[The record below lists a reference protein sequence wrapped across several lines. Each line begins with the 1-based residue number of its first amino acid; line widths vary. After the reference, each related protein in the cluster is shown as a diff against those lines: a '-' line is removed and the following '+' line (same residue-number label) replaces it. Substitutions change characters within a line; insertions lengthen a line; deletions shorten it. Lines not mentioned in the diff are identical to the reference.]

1 MFTGIVSDIG
11 TVTARNGGRLSI
23 ASRYDPT
30 TLEEGASI
38 ACDGCCLTVVDFAPR
53 GDGGTLFDVDISN
66 ETADRTTLGTWDIG
80 RRVNLERSLT
90 LGAELGGHLVMGH
103 VDGRARI
110 ANIQADGDS
119 ARVTLDAPQD
129 LARFIAAKGSVS
141 LDGVSLTVN
150 SVEGTAFGV
159 NLIPYTR
166 THTAWGDRI
175 EGDLV
180 NLEVDVLAR
189 YVERMRQFER
199 QP

>member
-11 TVTARNGGRLSI
+11 IVTARNGGRLSI
-23 ASRYDPT
+23 ASSYDPS

-38 ACDGCCLTVVDFAPR
+38 ACDGCCLTVVDFAPHEEV
-53 GDGGTLFDVDISN
+53 GTLLDVDISN
-66 ETADRTTLGTWDIG
+66 ETVDRTTLGTWGPG
-80 RRVNLERSLT
+80 RRINLERSLT

-110 ANIQADGDS
+110 TNIRPDGDS
-119 ARVTLDAPQD
+119 VRVTLDAPHD

-150 SVEGTAFGV
+150 EVEDTAFGV

-166 THTAWGDRI
+166 THTTWGDRA

-189 YVERMRQFER
+189 YVERMRQYETR
-199 QP
+199 P

>member
-11 TVTARNGGRLSI
+11 TLTARKGGRLSI
-23 ASRYDPT
+23 ASSYDPS

-38 ACDGCCLTVVDFAPR
+38 ACDGCCLTVVEFTPR
-53 GDGGTLFDVDISN
+53 EKGGTLFNVDISN
-66 ETADRTTLGTWDIG
+66 ETADRTTLGSWDTG
-80 RRVNLERSLT
+80 RRINLERSLT
-90 LGAELGGHLVMGH
+90 LSAELGGHLVMGH

-110 ANIQADGDS
+110 TNIRPDGDS
-119 ARVTLDAPQD
+119 TRVTLDAPQN

-150 SVEGTAFGV
+150 EVEDTAFGV

-166 THTAWGDRI
+166 THTTWGDRA

-189 YVERMRQFER
+189 YVERIRQYETR
-199 QP
+199 P

>member
-11 TVTARNGGRLSI
+11 IVTARNGGRLSI
-23 ASRYDPT
+23 ASSYDPS

-38 ACDGCCLTVVDFAPR
+38 ACDGCCLTVVDFAPHEEV
-53 GDGGTLFDVDISN
+53 GTLLDVDISN
-66 ETADRTTLGTWDIG
+66 ETVDRTTLGTWGPG
-80 RRVNLERSLT
+80 RRINLERSLT

-110 ANIQADGDS
+110 TNIRPDGDS
-119 ARVTLDAPQD
+119 VRVTLDAPHD

-150 SVEGTAFGV
+150 EVEDTAFGV

-166 THTAWGDRI
+166 THTTWGDRA

-189 YVERMRQFER
+189 YVERIRQYETR
-199 QP
+199 P

>member
-11 TVTARNGGRLSI
+11 IVTARNGGRLSI
-23 ASRYDPT
+23 ASSYDPS

-38 ACDGCCLTVVDFAPR
+38 ACDGCCLTVVDFAPHEEV
-53 GDGGTLFDVDISN
+53 GTLFDVDISN
-66 ETADRTTLGTWDIG
+66 ETVDRTTLGTWGPG
-80 RRVNLERSLT
+80 RRINLERSLT

-110 ANIQADGDS
+110 TNIRPDGDS
-119 ARVTLDAPQD
+119 VRVTLDAPHD

-150 SVEGTAFGV
+150 EVEDTAFGV

-166 THTAWGDRI
+166 THTTWGDRA

-180 NLEVDVLAR
+180 NLEVDLLAR
-189 YVERMRQFER
+189 YVERIRQYETR
-199 QP
+199 P

>member
-38 ACDGCCLTVVDFAPR
+38 ACDGCCLTVVDLAPR
-53 GDGGTLFDVDISN
+53 GDGGTLFDVNVSN
-66 ETADRTTLGTWDIG
+66 ETADRTTLGTWDVG

-110 ANIQADGDS
+110 ANIQPDGDS

-150 SVEGTAFGV
+150 SVEGAAFGV

-166 THTAWGDRI
+166 SHTAWGDRI

-189 YVERMRQFER
+189 YVERMRQFEK